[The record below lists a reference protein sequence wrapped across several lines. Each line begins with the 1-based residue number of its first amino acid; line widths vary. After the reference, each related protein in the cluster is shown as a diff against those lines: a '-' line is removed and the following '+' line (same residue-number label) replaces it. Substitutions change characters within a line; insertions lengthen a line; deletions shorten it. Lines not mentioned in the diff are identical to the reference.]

1 MLELHKL
8 LDSVDEMSLEA
19 ARQQKRYA
27 DLAQDARE
35 RLQNTPADEKLMAK
49 IEQAIAVD
57 SSWRGAEPLE
67 GVLDVRRLPQAKL
80 EQASLIGVDGSQ
92 IYPDR
97 HGAMLYY
104 LLNIGSIVL
113 RRGSSQAPATETVPT
128 LYFDETAL
136 YDDQHYLVGS
146 EYVNSQR
153 ELAEVTKLATLAM
166 AERRYVGGDQDHL
179 VVAMKDGQLMLWVGE
194 REQKENAKLLQRYID
209 QLDDIRKSGGVP
221 VGFVGRPRSAN
232 VVRLLWVAGLKSE
245 AITQENVR
253 KSGFRALTDKM
264 LFASLLAPNQRS
276 AIFSNTA
283 KVNRQQFA
291 ERGQRVCFFYTNVAR
306 QAGADAARIVR
317 VDIPEWAALQPALV
331 DQVQMAIYEDCAGT
345 GFPYVLIRADEL
357 AVVSQQEKRDF
368 EHVLA
373 VAMAQTTGSLPEA
386 SPKAAQKELSRGYKR

>member
-8 LDSVDEMSLEA
+8 LDSVDEMSREA

-35 RLQNTPADEKLMAK
+35 RLQNIPVDDKLMAK
-49 IEQAIAVD
+49 IKQAIAVD
-57 SSWRGAEPLE
+57 SSWRGAKPLE
-67 GVLDVRRLPQAKL
+67 GVLDMCRHPQAKL

-113 RRGSSQAPATETVPT
+113 RRGSSEAPATETAPA
-128 LYFDETAL
+128 LFFDETTL

-153 ELAEVTKLATLAM
+153 ELTEVEKLAALAM

-179 VVAMKDGQLMLWVGE
+179 VVAMKDGQLMLWLGE
-194 REQKENAKLLQRYID
+194 KERKENAKLLQRYID
-209 QLDDIRKSGGVP
+209 QLDEIRKSGGIP

-245 AITQENVR
+245 AITQEIVR

-264 LFASLLAPNQRS
+264 LFAPLLAPNQRS

-283 KVNRQQFA
+283 QVNRQQFA
-291 ERGQRVCFFYTNVAR
+291 ERGQSVCFFYTNVAR

-317 VDIPEWAALQPALV
+317 VDIPEWAARQPALV

-368 EHVLA
+368 EHILA
-373 VAMAQTTGSLPEA
+373 VAMTQATGFLPEA

>member
-49 IEQAIAVD
+49 IAQAIAVD

-128 LYFDETAL
+128 LYFDETVL

-153 ELAEVTKLATLAM
+153 ELAEVTT
-166 AERRYVGGDQDHL
+166 
-179 VVAMKDGQLMLWVGE
+179 
-194 REQKENAKLLQRYID
+194 
-209 QLDDIRKSGGVP
+209 
-221 VGFVGRPRSAN
+221 
-232 VVRLLWVAGLKSE
+232 
-245 AITQENVR
+245 
-253 KSGFRALTDKM
+253 
-264 LFASLLAPNQRS
+264 
-276 AIFSNTA
+276 
-283 KVNRQQFA
+283 
-291 ERGQRVCFFYTNVAR
+291 
-306 QAGADAARIVR
+306 
-317 VDIPEWAALQPALV
+317 
-331 DQVQMAIYEDCAGT
+331 
-345 GFPYVLIRADEL
+345 
-357 AVVSQQEKRDF
+357 
-368 EHVLA
+368 
-373 VAMAQTTGSLPEA
+373 
-386 SPKAAQKELSRGYKR
+386 

>member
-8 LDSVDEMSLEA
+8 LDSVDEMSQEA

-27 DLAQDARE
+27 DLAAEARG
-35 RLQNTPADEKLMAK
+35 RLQNIPADEKLMAK
-49 IEQAIAVD
+49 IEQAIAAD
-57 SSWRGAEPLE
+57 SSWRGAKPLE
-67 GVLDVRRLPQAKL
+67 GVLDMRRLPQAKL

-104 LLNIGSIVL
+104 LLNIGAIVL
-113 RRGSSQAPATETVPT
+113 RRGSSEAPATETIPT
-128 LYFDETAL
+128 LYFDETNL

-146 EYVNSQR
+146 EYVNSRR
-153 ELAEVTKLATLAM
+153 ELAEVSKLAALAM
-166 AERRYVGGDQDHL
+166 VERRYVGGDQDHL
-179 VVAMKDGQLMLWVGE
+179 VVAMKDGQLMLWLGE
-194 REQKENAKLLQRYID
+194 KEQKENAKLLQRYID
-209 QLDDIRKSGGVP
+209 QLDEIRKTGGVP

-245 AITQENVR
+245 DITQENVR

-264 LFASLLAPNQRS
+264 LFAPLLAPNQRS

-306 QAGADAARIVR
+306 QSGADAARIVR

-373 VAMAQTTGSLPEA
+373 VAIAQTTGSLPEA